1 MYLVLVLFKLYLQRH
16 LCALLFLTPRLPGF
30 WIGRRLN
37 SHTFELMQ
45 LDRAIVRLG
54 LHQLNDA
61 ELREVR
67 GHSLFC
73 LVHSVSSLYLVI
85 FEEYFYFTSARHVT

>member
-1 MYLVLVLFKLYLQRH
+1 
-16 LCALLFLTPRLPGF
+16 
-30 WIGRRLN
+30 
-37 SHTFELMQ
+37 MQ

-67 GHSLFC
+67 GHSFYPLASSTGLFLGGFNGC
-73 LVHSVSSLYLVI
+73 L
-85 FEEYFYFTSARHVT
+85 